1 MSGLKIKNL
10 MSMTGYGR
18 SEGAFEDSS
27 WVWEVRAVN
36 GKNLDMRLR
45 LPPGFESLD
54 PLIRKKINRALHR
67 GNLQINLSMNAVGNN
82 ENYQINT
89 QWLQRLI
96 DAALSASKANEHLP
110 PPHVDGLFHVRGV
123 ITETTQSAA
132 DPKYKP
138 RNDAILKSLGVL
150 IAHLK
155 QARKSEGKALAKILK
170 SNIKDMEHFVRQAR
184 ICEGASAEYIKQQL
198 TYKLTDLLGDGL
210 CQDKLVQEAALL
222 AIKADVREELD
233 RLDAHIE
240 QAKKLLK
247 TGSPI
252 GRKLDFL
259 SQEFIREINTMC
271 AKSTDITLT
280 QIGLDMK
287 SLIEQFREQA
297 ANVE

>member
-1 MSGLKIKNL
+1 MSALSLKNL

-18 SEGAFEDSS
+18 TEGNYEDTS

-54 PLIRKKINRALHR
+54 PLIRRKVNAALHR
-67 GNLQINLSMNAVGNN
+67 GNLQINLNMNAAGSS
-82 ENYQINT
+82 ENYMINT
-89 QWLQRLI
+89 QWLQRLV
-96 DAALSASKANEHLP
+96 DATIYASEANEQLAP
-110 PPHVDGLFHVRGV
+110 PRADGLLHVRGV
-123 ITETTQSAA
+123 ITETIESAA
-132 DPKYKP
+132 DPKFKP
-138 RNDAILKSLGVL
+138 RNDAIMKSLGVL
-150 IAHLK
+150 LANLK
-155 QARKSEGKALAKILK
+155 QARKSEGKAMAKILK
-170 SNIKDMEHFVRQAR
+170 SNIKTLETLIAKAR
-184 ICEGASAEYIKQQL
+184 LCEGAMAKNIKQKL
-198 TYKLTDLLGDGL
+198 SEKLTDLLGDSL

-222 AIKADVREELD
+222 AVRADVREELD
-233 RLDAHIE
+233 RLDAHVE
-240 QAKKLLK
+240 QAKTLLK
-247 TGSPI
+247 AGSPI